1 MAIWHEP
8 VKLHEVKPL
17 VEVEMLSHLGIELLA
32 IGDDWLKGRMPV
44 DHRTKQPAGLLHGGA
59 TCVLGESLASI
70 ASSLCVNLAT
80 HGVVGTEINASH
92 IRSAR
97 EGWVYGVCRPLHVG
111 RRNHVWDVRITDENE
126 KIVSVI
132 RMTAAVL
139 EYNQE

>member
-8 VKLHEVKPL
+8 VKLHEVKSL

-32 IGDDWLKGRMPV
+32 LGDDWLKGRMPV

-97 EGWVYGVCRPLHVG
+97 EGWVYGICRPFHVG

-139 EYNQE
+139 EYNQG